1 MIRKNKG
8 FSLIEIMVVLII
20 IGMLA
25 AGVATNFL
33 GKADDAKLKQVKVDF
48 VNIENALDLYK
59 LDNFRYP
66 TNEQG
71 LEALVEKPAVEP
83 VPRQWQTGGY
93 LKGLPLDPWGNPYMY
108 VTPGEKGAY
117 DLYTFGADGRSG
129 GEAFDADIFNWQR
142 FENDKK

>member
-1 MIRKNKG
+1 MKAKQSG

-20 IGMLA
+20 IGMLT

-66 TNEQG
+66 SNEQG
-71 LEALVEKPAVEP
+71 LEALVTKPSIDPA
-83 VPRQWQTGGY
+83 PRQWQTGGY
-93 LKGLPLDPWGNPYMY
+93 LKGLPLDPWGNLY
-108 VTPGEKGAY
+108 VYIAPGEKGAY
-117 DLYTFGADGRSG
+117 DLYSLGADGRAG
-129 GEAFDADIFNWQR
+129 GEGFDADLFNWQR
-142 FENDKK
+142 FEK